1 MTTTVTHN
9 GHDTTPARVLF
20 VAFELSEKT
29 WKLGFTTGH
38 GQKPR
43 ERSFAA
49 GHQARLLQEM
59 AQAKRRFGLPET
71 APVVSCYEAGRE
83 GFWLHRFL
91 EAQGITNS
99 VVDSSSIEV
108 NRRKRRAKSDGL
120 DVRKLLSMLMRFHQG
135 ERDVWRVVHVP
146 SGEAEDQRHL
156 HRDLETLKQERAST
170 TARIKGLLS
179 SQGLRLTTLNKLPEQ
194 LDVLRLWDGAPIP
207 SGLRHRLLRVYA
219 HHQFLS
225 EQIAALEAER
235 RALLETA
242 HEASLEKIR
251 QLMQLKGIGI
261 NGAWLLVMEFFGWRD
276 FKNRREVGGL
286 AGVTP
291 TPYQSGESAR
301 EQGITKAGNRH
312 VRWMT
317 TELAWRWLRYQ
328 PESALSGWFRERF
341 GSGGK
346 RLRRIGIVAVARKL
360 LIALWRF
367 LKSGVL
373 PEGAIL
379 KEA

>member
-1 MTTTVTHN
+1 MTTKATRN
-9 GHDTTPARVLF
+9 AQDTTSAGTLF
-20 VAFELSEKT
+20 VSFELSDKN

-43 ERSFAA
+43 ERTVT
-49 GHQARLLQEM
+49 ARDQKRVLDEI

-91 EAQGITNS
+91 EAHGMTNH
-99 VVDSSSIEV
+99 VVDSSAIEV
-108 NRRKRRAKSDGL
+108 SRRQRRAKSDGL
-120 DVRKLLSMLMRFHQG
+120 DVRKLLSMLIRYHEG
-135 ERDVWRVVHVP
+135 ERQVWQVVNVP
-146 SGEAEDQRHL
+146 SVEAEDQRHL
-156 HRDLETLKQERAST
+156 HRDLETLKRERAST

-179 SQGLRLTTLNKLPEQ
+179 SQGIQVTSLTKLPEQ
-194 LDVLRLWDGAPIP
+194 LDALRLWDGSPIP
-207 SGLRHRLLRVYA
+207 PGLRQRMLRVYA
-219 HHQFLS
+219 QYTFLS
-225 EQIAALEAER
+225 EQIAAVEAER
-235 RALLETA
+235 RTQLQ
-242 HEASLEKIR
+242 ASTDARIEKVR

-261 NGAWLLVMEFFGWRD
+261 NGAWLLVMEFFGWRA

-286 AGVTP
+286 AGFTP

-301 EQGITKAGNRH
+301 EQGISKSGNRH

-317 TELAWRWLRYQ
+317 TELAWSWLRYQ
-328 PESALSGWFRERF
+328 PESALSVWFRERF

-367 LKSGVL
+367 LETGVL
-373 PEGAIL
+373 PEGAVL
-379 KEA
+379 KEG